1 MLIVDRFNLVA
12 FANVSRTVCHLF
24 ASVFMTYVLTLCGVN
39 VNVIYPELTLCG
51 WQGVDIQELADLS
64 QASAC
69 LNLSMRDLCSCYL
82 RDKVSK

>member
-39 VNVIYPELTLCG
+39 VN
-51 WQGVDIQELADLS
+51 
-64 QASAC
+64 
-69 LNLSMRDLCSCYL
+69 M
-82 RDKVSK
+82 